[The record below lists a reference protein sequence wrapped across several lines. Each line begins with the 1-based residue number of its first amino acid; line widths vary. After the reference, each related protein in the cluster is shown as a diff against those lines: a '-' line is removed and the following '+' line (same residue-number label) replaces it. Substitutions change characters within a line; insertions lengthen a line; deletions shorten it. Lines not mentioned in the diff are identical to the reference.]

1 MIWKFWNRREKKQA
15 GGGSSIY
22 LPGVGKIL
30 GDRVSQYQYIKAFQ
44 LSDVIYGCITLIQ
57 QAAIMVPW
65 YVYRQQGDEVVELS
79 SGPLVDFVR
88 RPAPRMAWSRYIE
101 TYLGHLLLTGN
112 TYQRFIVPSFKTRA
126 AVQFLRPDRV
136 TPKTGRLGTIQ
147 YEFRSRGQMQTFF
160 DDEVLHI
167 KLYNP
172 EEDEDNLKGVSPVA
186 AIAKTVDVA
195 SYALEWMLRML
206 ERGAQPTV
214 SLTTEGN
221 LTTEQKEDLKQQIK
235 NDYQGPENAMNPLI
249 LEGGLKP
256 FRLGFSPKDIEYD
269 ATLISAMRRIC
280 QIYKVPS
287 ELLGDPDTK
296 TYSNVQEAEKRL
308 YYKATLPHLNMLR
321 DELNQWL
328 VPKIDDSGQIFLDY
342 DTSDLDALSEDM
354 ERVWERAGK
363 AVDRGILTRNQALEI
378 MGYGRSEE
386 PAMDVPTVPVT
397 VLPISAIAG
406 GSEEE

>member
-1 MIWKFWNRREKKQA
+1 MSWKFWRRQEKKQA
-15 GGGSSIY
+15 GGVYSVY
-22 LPGVGKIL
+22 LPGVGKIM
-30 GDRVSQYQYIKAFQ
+30 GDRVHQYIKAFE
-44 LSDVIYGCITLIQ
+44 LSEVIYGCITLIQ
-57 QAAIMVPW
+57 QAAVLVPW
-65 YVYRQQGDEVVELS
+65 YVYRRQGDEIAELP

-88 RPAPRMAWSRYIE
+88 RPGPRMAWSRYIE

-112 TYQRFIVPSFKTRA
+112 TFQRFIVPSFKTRA

-136 TPKTGRLGTIQ
+136 TPKMGPLGTIL
-147 YEFRSRGQMQTFF
+147 YEYRPKGQMQTFL

-206 ERGAQPTV
+206 EKGAQPTV
-214 SLTTEGN
+214 SLATEGN
-221 LTTEQKEDLKQQIK
+221 LTPEQKKDLKEQIK

-249 LEGGLKP
+249 LEGGLRP
-256 FRLGFSPKDIEYD
+256 FRLGFSPKDVEFD
-269 ATLISAMRRIC
+269 TTLISAMRRVC
-280 QIYKVPS
+280 QVYKVPS
-287 ELLGDPDTK
+287 ELLGDPQTK

-328 VPKIDDSGQIFLDY
+328 VPMFDDSGQIFLDY

-354 ERVWERAGK
+354 EKVWERAGK
-363 AVDRGILTRNQALEI
+363 AVERGIIDRNEARDMMSYGKSTEPGADRLTVSASVVPLE
-378 MGYGRSEE
+378 
-386 PAMDVPTVPVT
+386 
-397 VLPISAIAG
+397 AITG
-406 GSEEE
+406 TGTEEE